1 MIFKHITELIVD
13 WGDKLVLVVDSYSFN
28 VCLLIGLI
36 ALVLSV
42 FGYEK
47 GKKVATISPAV
58 YVILQIF
65 MKVWFGV

>member
-1 MIFKHITELIVD
+1 MIFKHITDLVVD